1 MSVYK
6 ITLVPLERF
15 FFGSDNTFGKKNQ
28 ENYFVKSMHFPQ
40 QTTLL
45 GTLRYLLLKHFG
57 LMDADGKVS
66 NLDAEEKLIGCSGFS
81 VIKGHNK
88 YGIINNISPLF
99 ITGPKGDYVVNSREY
114 GLDWVVDEFSREKK
128 QDLIPL
134 YYKLQNGSSKL
145 HSLKSHIPFLSGI
158 TSKTVIPELLL
169 CVRSGEIKHLNY
181 NPLLEL
187 DPQNGIFIEEQQVG
201 INKKEPD
208 NALFKQIGYRLADG
222 YGFSF
227 YSELKD
233 EDEFKIGN
241 LQTTPIKMGTDN
253 SWFMASMQLVENYDN
268 VTDIYKN
275 PLKELFKYPNSLSS
289 KIVLLSDTYI
299 EKELFKR
306 INFAV
311 SDIYPFRF
319 MTTFSKSIA
328 LDPSIDVYHNVKG
341 GYKTSKGMTSYE
353 LLKRG
358 SVLFVNHSDKEELIN
373 LISGN
378 NPKITEEDQ
387 VNKSIYSSFNQIGYN
402 YAI

>member
-45 GTLRYLLLKHFG
+45 GTLRYLLLKHFR
-57 LMDADGKVS
+57 LMDDDGKVT
-66 NLDAEEKLIGCSGFS
+66 DYKAEERLIGSTGFS
-81 VIKGHNK
+81 VVKGHNK
-88 YGIINNISPLF
+88 YGIINSISPLF

-134 YYKLQNGSSKL
+134 YYKLQNGSSKI
-145 HSLKSHIPFLSGI
+145 HTSKSHIPFLSGI

-169 CVRSGEIKHLNY
+169 CVRSGEIRHLNY
-181 NPLLEL
+181 NLLLES

-201 INKKEPD
+201 IDKKEPD
-208 NALFKQIGYRLADG
+208 NAFFKQIGYRLADG

-227 YSELKD
+227 YAKV
-233 EDEFKIGN
+233 EDQNEFKMGN
-241 LQTTPIKMGTDN
+241 LKNIPIKMGTDN
-253 SWFMASMQLVENYDN
+253 SWFMASMQLVENHDN

-299 EKELFKR
+299 EKKLFES
-306 INFAV
+306 INFAI

-319 MTTFSKSIA
+319 MTTYSQSFV
-328 LDPSIDVYHNVKG
+328 LDSSIDAYHNDKG

-373 LISGN
+373 LISG
-378 NPKITEEDQ
+378 KG
-387 VNKSIYSSFNQIGYN
+387 KSFETIYSSFNQIGYN